1 MVTAVTMASLLF
13 CLFVCFLLVCF
24 CPVELN
30 VKFLWRKKKKK
41 KEQTEL
47 KTSCSQTVCH
57 MSVSLG
63 KKKIKKNLQSQ
74 CQ

>member
-13 CLFVCFLLVCF
+13 CLFVVFFLLVCF

-30 VKFLWRKKKKK
+30 VTFLWRKKKK

-47 KTSCSQTVCH
+47 KTSYSQTVCH
-57 MSVSLG
+57 VSVSPG
-63 KKKIKKNLQSQ
+63 
-74 CQ
+74 